1 LYLQTWAQSWPPPKH
16 LNPQIQIHEQF
27 FFNVLNFLPFIWN
40 PIVIVSFSL
49 RCTCCNALFWTT
61 VNFLH
66 ASGGV
71 YHDCL
76 LVVVSRKL
84 CCWCVM
90 WNMLAVD
97 EGWPRAFQAC
107 KRNGNRMRLGEDK
120 KGSSRAKK
128 RSLWFLD
135 CICGIDHVESRTCR
149 SE

>member
-1 LYLQTWAQSWPPPKH
+1 MYW
-16 LNPQIQIHEQF
+16 I
-27 FFNVLNFLPFIWN
+27 FLPFIWN
-40 PIVIVSFSL
+40 PIVIVGFSL

-66 ASGGV
+66 ASGIV

-76 LVVVSRKL
+76 LVVVRRKL

-90 WNMLAVD
+90 WNMLVVD

-107 KRNGNRMRLGEDK
+107 KKDGNRMGLGEDK

-135 CICGIDHVESRTCR
+135 CICGRSCR
-149 SE
+149 IKSLQKWIIVVLIFPTLVATSWQVLCSC